1 MTKILQEKESDYKDV
16 FHVVKAA
23 FETAEHSDN
32 KEHFLVEKLR
42 KSNAFIPELS
52 LVAKVDGITTGYILL
67 TKIKIGGS
75 IELALAPLAVLPE
88 YQRHGIGAMLIKE
101 SHRIANDLCYHYCVV
116 LGSEKYYPKFGY
128 KPASVYGILPPFEA
142 DDKNFMAIKLNS
154 AKSEIKGTV
163 AYPKEFGI

>member
-32 KEHFLVEKLR
+32 NEHFLVEKLR

-75 IELALAPLAVLPE
+75 I
-88 YQRHGIGAMLIKE
+88 
-101 SHRIANDLCYHYCVV
+101 
-116 LGSEKYYPKFGY
+116 
-128 KPASVYGILPPFEA
+128 
-142 DDKNFMAIKLNS
+142 
-154 AKSEIKGTV
+154 
-163 AYPKEFGI
+163 